1 MSFETWLLFCVTET
15 VLCLTPGPAVLL
27 VVSLTLRGRPSA
39 GLRGALG
46 VLLANAFYF
55 AVSAT
60 GLAAVLLASY
70 EVFFLIKWVGAAYL
84 VWLGLNALLGTRRA
98 APSGAD
104 VERVRSRAF
113 LHGFLTQSA
122 NPKLIV
128 FFTALLPQFIDPAG
142 AVGAQ
147 IAVLGLSSLL
157 IELAVLVGYVALTE
171 RGRRTFSAPSL
182 GAVLQR
188 AGGLLLIGAGAGLA
202 TLRRAVPS

>member
-1 MSFETWLLFCVTET
+1 MSLETWLLFCVTET

-27 VVSLTLRGRPSA
+27 VVSLTLRGRAPA

-55 AVSAT
+55 MVSAT

-84 VWLGLNALLGTRRA
+84 VWLGLKALLGPRRA
-98 APSGAD
+98 APTSAD

-113 LHGFLTQSA
+113 THGFLTQSA

-142 AVGAQ
+142 AVGMQ
-147 IAVLGLSSLL
+147 VAVLGLSSLL

-171 RGRRTFSAPSL
+171 RGRRMVSAPRL

-202 TLRRAVPS
+202 TLRRAVP